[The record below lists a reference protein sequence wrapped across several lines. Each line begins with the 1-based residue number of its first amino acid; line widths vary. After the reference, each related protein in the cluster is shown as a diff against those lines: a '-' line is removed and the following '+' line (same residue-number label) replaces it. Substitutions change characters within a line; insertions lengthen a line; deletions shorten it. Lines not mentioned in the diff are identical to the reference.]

1 MGCHEKMKFVEEM
14 KKVKGSS
21 WLSLHPLKMGQQNVF
36 LEEISTVA
44 NPFLPSQ
51 PHGDSTKK

>member
-1 MGCHEKMKFVEEM
+1 MKFVEEM
-14 KKVKGSS
+14 KKAKGSS
-21 WLSLHPLKMGQQNVF
+21 WLSLHPLKMGQQNLF
-36 LEEISTVA
+36 LEEISAVP